1 MQTGDRPRGRLLA
14 LGILFI
20 LVLLFVMLIVNP
32 YLGLLSASNDY
43 VSDQAFQLQRGN
55 KMLQRKEFYLD
66 EIDRFQDSFD
76 EEDIYLSST
85 KKALATAE
93 IQQII
98 KRISSQ
104 SDAELISSQPVS
116 SDEAEI
122 NRVGLSVR
130 VKADIFSLQKLLYE
144 IEAGKPNLFV
154 DEIQIDR
161 GSRTIYKFKSQ
172 ESNNQSLNITMKLF
186 GYIKNK

>member
-1 MQTGDRPRGRLLA
+1 MQTSSRARNRLLA

-20 LVLLFVMLIVNP
+20 LVLLFVMLVVNP
-32 YLGLLSASNDY
+32 YLGVLSASSDY

-55 KMLQRKEFYLD
+55 KMLDKKEYYLD
-66 EIDRFQDSFD
+66 EIDRFQDSFSA
-76 EEDIYLSST
+76 EDIYLSSA

-116 SDEAEI
+116 ADDAEV

-130 VKADIFSLQKLLYE
+130 VRADIFSLQKLLYK

-154 DEIQIDR
+154 EEIQIDR
-161 GSRTIYKFKSQ
+161 GSRTIFKFQ
-172 ESNNQSLNITMKLF
+172 NLESNNQSLNINIKLF
-186 GYIKNK
+186 GYIKK